1 MTIRVI
7 LILFLLMVC
16 VSDTGVSGMS
26 MNQRVFD
33 SSLLLFAQITPD
45 LAPKDELTPVALS
58 ILRQMKSTATT
69 GTCIT

>member
-1 MTIRVI
+1 M
-7 LILFLLMVC
+7 L
-16 VSDTGVSGMS
+16 

-69 GTCIT
+69 GTCIL